1 MSTTS
6 MTGNLARNPTESL
19 PAQSRKFYYGWVML
33 PLAMLALAASAPGQ
47 TYGVMI
53 FNEDIRTSLGLSY
66 SQLALAYTLGT
77 IIGCLPITLFGTAM
91 DRFGL
96 RRTMLVMVGLF
107 SLACGLMSL
116 VGNWLMLLLGFTF
129 LRMLGPGA
137 LAFLSG
143 NTLSFW
149 FDRKLGTVDGVRSTG
164 TALSMMIAPPF
175 GLLLLHQFGWQNAYL
190 CLGAI
195 IAFGLM
201 PLFWLLFRN
210 SPAEF
215 GRGLD
220 GVEAIPPTSSAD
232 GQIEDLLSANDFT
245 LAEAM
250 RTPAFWIFGG
260 GKALYALIQ
269 TALFFSL
276 VPILSERGFGAGE
289 AATLTTVFGTTL
301 IFMQLI
307 GGALADHFS
316 PRILLSAGLL
326 FFSSGLALVSYASSG
341 GMIIL
346 AGVIFG
352 CGQGTF
358 FGAIQPVWARY
369 YGRAHLGKI
378 RGFLM
383 TLMVGS
389 SALGPLFAGATF
401 DMFGRFSVAMNVFTL
416 APLPLAVLCLL
427 APRPQKSTCSRPV
440 EQIASAPA

>member
-1 MSTTS
+1 
-6 MTGNLARNPTESL
+6 
-19 PAQSRKFYYGWVML
+19 ML

-53 FNEDIRTSLGLSY
+53 FNEDIRTGLGLSH
-66 SQLALAYTLGT
+66 SQFALTYTLGT
-77 IIGCLPITLFGTAM
+77 IIGCLPITFFGTAM
-91 DRFGL
+91 DRYGL

-107 SLACGLMSL
+107 SLACCLMSL
-116 VGNWLMLLLGFTF
+116 VNNWLLLLCSFTF

-137 LAFLSG
+137 LAFLSS
-143 NTLSFW
+143 NTLSYW
-149 FDRKLGTVDGVRSTG
+149 FERKLGTVEGVRSTG
-164 TALSMMIAPPF
+164 TALSMMVAPPV

-190 CLGAI
+190 CLGGMV
-195 IAFGLM
+195 AFGLL

-220 GVEAIPPTSSAD
+220 GVEAVRETPVAD
-232 GQIEDLLSANDFT
+232 GKMEETLADNDFT

-250 RTPAFWIFGG
+250 RTPAFWIFGC

-276 VPILSERGFGAGE
+276 VPILSERGFGAAE

-307 GGALADHFS
+307 GGALADYFS
-316 PRILLSAGLL
+316 PRFLLSAGLI
-326 FFSSGLALVSYASSG
+326 FFSTGLALVSYASSG
-341 GMIIL
+341 WMVVL
-346 AGVIFG
+346 AGMIFG

-358 FGAIQPVWARY
+358 FGAIQPLWARY
-369 YGRAHLGKI
+369 YGRKHLGKI

-383 TLMVGS
+383 TLMVGC

-401 DMFGRFSVAMNVFTL
+401 DLFGNFSVAMNVFTL
-416 APLPLAVLCLL
+416 APIPVAILCLFAPKPVKTNCERPLKQL
-427 APRPQKSTCSRPV
+427 APAT
-440 EQIASAPA
+440 A